1 MNPSSIE
8 STSNKKKIVAF
19 IAGVITTIG
28 TCIGIISY
36 IETKT
41 ENNQKQKTSEDIQ
54 IFLNNYSKQSLLAF
68 NKNTSSYIEDFIEK
82 DGQYYTGMNNYI
94 HNEFSEG
101 HQYHVVEFQLSAK
114 PEEITSSE
122 YKITT
127 SEEYI
132 FTTGK
137 SKYREKVKNRL
148 YKIKILDN
156 KIQISSMLDKGD
168 TTGPKPIE

>member
-1 MNPSSIE
+1 
-8 STSNKKKIVAF
+8 A
-19 IAGVITTIG
+19 
-28 TCIGIISY
+28 
-36 IETKT
+36 
-41 ENNQKQKTSEDIQ
+41 
-54 IFLNNYSKQSLLAF
+54 
-68 NKNTSSYIEDFIEK
+68 DFIEK

-137 SKYREKVKNRL
+137 NKYREKVKNRL

>member
-1 MNPSSIE
+1 
-8 STSNKKKIVAF
+8 
-19 IAGVITTIG
+19 
-28 TCIGIISY
+28 
-36 IETKT
+36 
-41 ENNQKQKTSEDIQ
+41 
-54 IFLNNYSKQSLLAF
+54 
-68 NKNTSSYIEDFIEK
+68 
-82 DGQYYTGMNNYI
+82 MNNYI

-132 FTTGK
+132 FTTAK

>member
-68 NKNTSSYIEDFIEK
+68 NKNTSS
-82 DGQYYTGMNNYI
+82 
-94 HNEFSEG
+94 
-101 HQYHVVEFQLSAK
+101 
-114 PEEITSSE
+114 
-122 YKITT
+122 
-127 SEEYI
+127 
-132 FTTGK
+132 
-137 SKYREKVKNRL
+137 
-148 YKIKILDN
+148 
-156 KIQISSMLDKGD
+156 
-168 TTGPKPIE
+168 